1 MKKDFIRKFA
11 VAFLAAF
18 SAAPQLWALSKEVS
32 KERDFVNYCT
42 SSRYSGYDEIILT
55 KSFSLNSD
63 LTIKKNLKIKSKGNS
78 TYTITVD
85 SARSIIVNPGSKITL
100 ENIVFD
106 CKGYT
111 DRLQGLFALN
121 PSSSTDENDI
131 ARLEMLSGA
140 VIKNVYVTT
149 HGAAEH
155 APIYVKKGA
164 RFIMNDGASI
174 LDCTNDSYHG
184 HGGAI
189 RCDSGNVV
197 INGGTISGCR
207 AKGSGGA
214 VYLQGKRIEAED
226 HLGIAMR
233 GDMVLYGGRIVGNT
247 CGIGATAENEC
258 FGGGIY
264 LGDTGPLLH
273 VIGPAV
279 VSNNTCRVVKSDG
292 SERLVADDVSTYLLH
307 DDYANRLKL
316 SGDKSG
322 LTMGNGWVGVR
333 YPDKDKIEA
342 TGEDPQSKRFGGL
355 WEYFTSTHEE
365 VRQFFWNGDNR
376 YRGWMK
382 EADNALIWTRYNIYE
397 LPDDRLKVKEVL
409 QAANKDYPVYI
420 EFTDGFIMNK
430 EAYGAEHIRVEDG
443 CEVIFD
449 LQGHSITCDL
459 QVARGGTVTFRDSS
473 TNRAGKVTGYRLV
486 DSDVVKGTEAYKN
499 AYRLEGGSYHT
510 EPDPE
515 WVPSNRVVIK
525 NYCEVHPWMVARLA
539 WETNL
544 QSRVSDITLVS
555 LDDVDNEIRDV
566 TIDPQTGKLNIEEI
580 TFSSGD
586 WVLNAAYSNK
596 NWHVRVMA
604 APAAEINGSLEEVG
618 PRCTFFDTGA
628 SESGVIDP
636 DNVTLSNKE
645 ELTQRNTPV
654 FYGREDSFVWN
665 AKSHG
670 LVKLIHMTYRTAGST
685 EETNAVEQAYF
696 RFPEAAFTVANRQ
709 GGERLPITLVEE
721 LVSSLGYNRASGY
734 TVDEVNSTL
743 DAKEANGLMKWEN
756 LVTGTPADE
765 LLLCTAVQSGDGQAL
780 KIEFCNQTNVVS
792 EGMGFDVR
800 YALMKSVGA
809 DWERVSEVSMRPS
822 FVLPLLNADV
832 SANPSGFYRVATLL
846 VSAENSVTNEISS
859 TNIVGVLEIGG
870 AVAQSL
876 VSVPFVQLGRD
887 PSIAD
892 NYNLG
897 VTNFAYAPL
906 LNAGDAIE
914 SADKENLY
922 RKWEWNSATKKWE
935 GAITVAKS
943 GVYGAIEA
951 DGFTLSRTNAVWV
964 SRSDVSK
971 PLFVIGQ
978 YTASPVELTI
988 KGASQNAKSYTLV
1001 PNFGISAFNVN
1012 DYEWGSNP
1020 VAGDE
1025 IRLLDNRTLTWNG
1038 EKWGRN
1044 EDGGW
1049 KSDDQ
1054 IPAGAGFWY
1063 VRSAEGD
1070 FSLTLRSI
1078 ELK

>member
-1 MKKDFIRKFA
+1 
-11 VAFLAAF
+11 
-18 SAAPQLWALSKEVS
+18 
-32 KERDFVNYCT
+32 
-42 SSRYSGYDEIILT
+42 
-55 KSFSLNSD
+55 
-63 LTIKKNLKIKSKGNS
+63 
-78 TYTITVD
+78 
-85 SARSIIVNPGSKITL
+85 
-100 ENIVFD
+100 
-106 CKGYT
+106 
-111 DRLQGLFALN
+111 
-121 PSSSTDENDI
+121 
-131 ARLEMLSGA
+131 
-140 VIKNVYVTT
+140 
-149 HGAAEH
+149 
-155 APIYVKKGA
+155 
-164 RFIMNDGASI
+164 
-174 LDCTNDSYHG
+174 
-184 HGGAI
+184 
-189 RCDSGNVV
+189 
-197 INGGTISGCR
+197 
-207 AKGSGGA
+207 
-214 VYLQGKRIEAED
+214 
-226 HLGIAMR
+226 
-233 GDMVLYGGRIVGNT
+233 
-247 CGIGATAENEC
+247 
-258 FGGGIY
+258 
-264 LGDTGPLLH
+264 
-273 VIGPAV
+273 
-279 VSNNTCRVVKSDG
+279 
-292 SERLVADDVSTYLLH
+292 
-307 DDYANRLKL
+307 
-316 SGDKSG
+316 
-322 LTMGNGWVGVR
+322 
-333 YPDKDKIEA
+333 
-342 TGEDPQSKRFGGL
+342 
-355 WEYFTSTHEE
+355 STHEE

-397 LPDDRLKVKEVL
+397 LPDDRIEVKEVL

-430 EAYGAEHIRVEDG
+430 ETYGAEHIRVEDG

-459 QVARGGTVTFRDSS
+459 QVASGGTVTFRDSS

-566 TIDPQTGKLNIEEI
+566 TRDPQTGKLNIEEI

-645 ELTQRNTPV
+645 EPTQRSTPV
-654 FYGREDSFVWN
+654 SYGREDSFVWN

-765 LLLCTAVQSGDGQAL
+765 LLLCTAVHGGDDESLA
-780 KIEFCNQTNVVS
+780 IEFCNQTNVVS

-800 YALMKSVGA
+800 YALMKSVGGA
-809 DWERVSEVSMRPS
+809 WQRVGDVSERPA
-822 FVLPLLNADV
+822 FTLPLLNANV
-832 SANPSGFYRVATLL
+832 SANAGGFYRVATLL
-846 VSAENSVTNEISS
+846 VNDENSVTNEIPS
-859 TNIVGVLEIGG
+859 TNIVGVLEVSG
-870 AVAQSL
+870 ALAESFM
-876 VSVPFVQLGRD
+876 SVPFVELGRD
-887 PSIAD
+887 PAIAD

-897 VTNFAYAPL
+897 VTNYAYTPL
-906 LNAGDAIE
+906 LNTRDAIQA
-914 SADKENLY
+914 ADKDSLW
-922 RKWEWNSATKKWE
+922 RKWDWNKTAGKWE
-935 GAITVAKS
+935 GAITVTKN
-943 GVYGAIEA
+943 GVHPGIEA
-951 DGFTLSRTNAVWV
+951 DDFMLSRTGAVWV
-964 SRSDVSK
+964 SRADVSK
-971 PLFVIGQ
+971 PLFVVGQ
-978 YTASPVELTI
+978 YTASPVQLTV
-988 KGASQNAKSYTLV
+988 KGASAGARAYTLV
-1001 PNFGISAFNVN
+1001 PNFGIGAFSVN
-1012 DYEWGSNP
+1012 DYEWGANP
-1020 VAGDE
+1020 AEGDE
-1025 IRLLDNRTLTWNG
+1025 IRLSDGRTLTWSG
-1038 EKWGRN
+1038 ETWGRN
-1044 EDGGW
+1044 ENGVW
-1049 KSDDQ
+1049 ISDDRL
-1054 IPAGAGFWY
+1054 PAGTGFWY
-1063 VRSAEGD
+1063 VRSAQEA
-1070 FSLTLRSI
+1070 FTLTLKSPKI
-1078 ELK
+1078 D